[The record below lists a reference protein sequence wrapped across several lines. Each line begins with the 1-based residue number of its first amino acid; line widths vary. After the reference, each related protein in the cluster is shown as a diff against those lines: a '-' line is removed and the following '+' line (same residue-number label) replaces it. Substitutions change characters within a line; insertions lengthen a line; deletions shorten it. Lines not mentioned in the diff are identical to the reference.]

1 MKAGDILDLRA
12 KEANTKKF
20 LLTMLRLPAIGKAT
34 GKEAESLARLRLAQT
49 AVALEQFRAAGG
61 NRYPAN
67 LAELS
72 PKFLAAVPEDP
83 FDGQPLRYAKSGNG
97 YTLYSIGLP
106 GANEANLKGLTF
118 TVFDPPKPA
127 SAAP

>member
-1 MKAGDILDLRA
+1 MPAVGGATSREAQDLA
-12 KEANTKKF
+12 H
-20 LLTMLRLPAIGKAT
+20 
-34 GKEAESLARLRLAQT
+34 LRLAQT

-61 NRYPAN
+61 NRYPDN

-97 YTLYSIGLP
+97 YTLHSIGPP
-106 GANEANLKGLTF
+106 GANEATLKGLTF

>member
-1 MKAGDILDLRA
+1 LKADDFFVLRA
-12 KEANTKKF
+12 TEAAKQQYLITA
-20 LLTMLRLPAIGKAT
+20 MMAP
-34 GKEAESLARLRLAQT
+34 SLAKSTLVEARSLAWLRLAQA

-61 NRYPAN
+61 NRYPDN

-106 GANEANLKGLTF
+106 GASEANLKGLTF